1 MPAVTTKTV
10 SERYVNKVINK
21 LLKFH
26 VYIYYIIYCKSKSA
40 PKKFLELGKSLRAIN
55 MMSHFEAKFQGR
67 WGNHQNGQK
76 LPGLH
81 STGFLKFIAFHI
93 EK

>member
-1 MPAVTTKTV
+1 MQ
-10 SERYVNKVINK
+10 
-21 LLKFH
+21 
-26 VYIYYIIYCKSKSA
+26 
-40 PKKFLELGKSLRAIN
+40 FLELGKSLRNVN

-67 WGNHQNGQK
+67 QWGNHQNGQK